1 MTPVRLRETG
11 SEQSG
16 HGRHGRARQGD
27 RSKRAAEADRLELE
41 TSATASYR
49 AAIRAFGDVAVALG
63 KDKDLD
69 TLLHLIA
76 VRICQLTDVRR
87 CSIYLRDESTGL
99 FHGQVGHAELDID
112 ARVKRLTAGVAA
124 DGFTREIVETK
135 RPVLVS
141 NTRTDPRPIRA
152 TMRAWNVLAMLGVPM
167 ILKGEVIGIVF
178 LDNEDQPHSFTAGV
192 REIAST
198 FADLAAV
205 AIAQAQINTQ
215 MRQSLR
221 TVARQNDLLRRAAV
235 LDDRLA
241 ELTLKG
247 ADVREIGDAVADLTN
262 KPTAIYDAAY
272 TRRALAM
279 PSWIEGEI
287 APQLLESPHRDD
299 RAVQDALA
307 ALSETRPSV
316 IGPLPSADLHH
327 RFLVAPVT
335 VRESLWGYV
344 VIMEYGRRFGALDT
358 HIARRAATNVALELS
373 AEQRAAMA
381 EWDARSALASELIRG
396 AQDDVMLQRRADFL
410 GVDLESPHLLCLITA
425 DEQDPSAIPSP
436 HDVATAVSEI
446 TGREDVLAA
455 AVAEGVVVIVSLAA
469 AGTSPE
475 TERPKVGELVAQSL
489 VRLSQGGR
497 LIGSLSR
504 PCSCVGDY
512 ASAYVEVCQVMRCQR
527 SFGTPECAPIVAAGD
542 LGAGRLFLASAD
554 RAEADRFARESLAG
568 LRGEDETRRELMRTL
583 CVFFE
588 QSFSV
593 RKSATAL
600 DVHENTVRYRLARIQ
615 ESTGLD
621 VVGSSDDRLTAQ
633 LSLMILKLSGQI
645 STQSPTGSG
654 VGGRISA

>member
-1 MTPVRLRETG
+1 MTPMTATAAIT
-11 SEQSG
+11 EQEIEPPAS
-16 HGRHGRARQGD
+16 Q
-27 RSKRAAEADRLELE
+27 
-41 TSATASYR
+41 ATASYR

-63 KDKDLD
+63 KDEDLD

-76 VRICQLTDVRR
+76 VRICELTEVRR
-87 CSIYLRDESTGL
+87 CSVYLRDESTGL
-99 FHGQVGHAELDID
+99 FHGQVGHAALDID

-167 ILKGEVIGIVF
+167 ILKEEVIGIVF
-178 LDNEDQPHSFTAGV
+178 LDNEDQPHSFAADV

-205 AIAQAQINTQ
+205 AIAQAQVTSQ

-272 TRRALAM
+272 NRRALAM
-279 PSWIEGEI
+279 PSWVEEDI
-287 APQLLESPHRDD
+287 APQLLEAPHRDS
-299 RAVQDALA
+299 AEVQEALA
-307 ALSETRPSV
+307 ALNESRPSV
-316 IGPLPSADLHH
+316 IGPLPSVGLQH
-327 RFLVAPVT
+327 RFLVAPIT
-335 VRESLWGYV
+335 VRGTLWGYV

-396 AQDDVMLQRRADFL
+396 AQDDAMLQRRADFL
-410 GVDLESPHLLCLITA
+410 GIDLESPHLLCLVTA

-436 HDVATAVSEI
+436 HEVAAAVSKATAS
-446 TGREDVLAA
+446 RDVLAA
-455 AVAEGVVVIVSLAA
+455 AVAEGVVVIVGRDSGSAADASEVSGLLAGA
-469 AGTSPE
+469 LP
-475 TERPKVGELVAQSL
+475 
-489 VRLSQGGR
+489 RLSHGGR
-497 LIGSLSR
+497 LIGAVSR
-504 PCSCVGDY
+504 PCVAVGDF
-512 ASAYVEVCQVMRCQR
+512 ANAYVEVCQVMRCQR
-527 SFGTPECAPIVAAGD
+527 SFGAPDCSPVVAAAD

-554 RAEADRFARESLAG
+554 RAEADRFARESLDG
-568 LRGEDETRRELMRTL
+568 LRGADRTSRELLRTL
-583 CVFFE
+583 CVFFDHA
-588 QSFSV
+588 FSV
-593 RKSATAL
+593 RKTSRAL

-615 ESTGLD
+615 ELTRLD

-633 LSLMILKLSGQI
+633 LSLMILKLSGEVV
-645 STQSPTGSG
+645 TQDQVVPALDAG
-654 VGGRISA
+654 

>member
-1 MTPVRLRETG
+1 MTPVKLRQAVEPDER
-11 SEQSG
+11 SEDS
-16 HGRHGRARQGD
+16 
-27 RSKRAAEADRLELE
+27 ERLELE
-41 TSATASYR
+41 ISATASYR

-76 VRICQLTDVRR
+76 VRICELTDVRR
-87 CSIYLRDESTGL
+87 CSIYLRDETTGL
-99 FHGQVGHAELDID
+99 FHGQVGHAALDID

-135 RPVLVS
+135 RPVLIS

-152 TMRAWNVLAMLGVPM
+152 TMRAWKILAMLGVPM

-178 LDNEDQPHSFTAGV
+178 LDNEEQPHSFTPGV

-205 AIAQAQINTQ
+205 AIAQAQITTQ
-215 MRQSLR
+215 VRQSLH

-262 KPTAIYDAAY
+262 KPTAIYDASY

-287 APQLLESPHRDD
+287 TPQLLEAPHRDD
-299 RAVQDALA
+299 PAVQEALA
-307 ALSETRPSV
+307 ALSESRPSV
-316 IGPLPSADLHH
+316 IGPLPSAGLHH

-396 AQDDVMLQRRADFL
+396 AQDEVMLQRRADFL
-410 GVDLESPHLLCLITA
+410 GVDLDARHLLCLITA
-425 DEQDPSAIPSP
+425 DELDPSAIPSP
-436 HDVATAVSEI
+436 HDVAAIVGEVTEC
-446 TGREDVLAA
+446 EDVLAA
-455 AVAEGVVVIVSLAA
+455 AVAEGVVVIVALPEGESPSASGAA
-469 AGTSPE
+469 
-475 TERPKVGELVAQSL
+475 VGELVGRSL
-489 VRLSQGGR
+489 TRLANGGR

-504 PCSCVGDY
+504 PCSSVGDF
-512 ASAYVEVCQVMRCQR
+512 AGAYVEVCQVMRCQR
-527 SFGTPECAPIVAAGD
+527 SFGTPECTPVVAASD

-554 RAEADRFARESLAG
+554 RTEADRFARESLDG
-568 LRGEDETRRELMRTL
+568 IRGEDETSRELMRTL

-593 RKSATAL
+593 RKSAGAL
-600 DVHENTVRYRLARIQ
+600 DVHENTVRYRLSRIQ
-615 ESTGLD
+615 EATGLD
-621 VVGSSDDRLTAQ
+621 VVGDSDDRLTAQ
-633 LSLMILKLSGQI
+633 LSLMILKL
-645 STQSPTGSG
+645 
-654 VGGRISA
+654 GGRIAEHERASAPDVLPARSKAG